1 LQVPTRG
8 RRARFG
14 VFEADFRSGELYRQG
29 LKIRLQDQPFQL
41 LALLLE
47 RQGELVTRQEL
58 RERLWPADTFVDFDV
73 GLNTAVKRLRDALGD
88 AAETPRF
95 IETLHRRGYRFL
107 APVQWESEP
116 GVSQTALAVEAK
128 APESP
133 AQSTSEHRASRRILL
148 AWLGAASLLTL
159 LVTLGVRAFRHAS
172 PPAAAAAEIRS
183 IAVLPLENLS
193 GDPGQEYFA
202 DGMTDALIAD
212 LARIGS
218 LRVISRTSVMH
229 YKAAGK
235 PLSQIAREL
244 NVDAIIE
251 GSVVRSG
258 SRVRINA
265 ELFQAAPERQLWANT
280 YVRDMADVV
289 ALEDDVARAVAAEIQ
304 IKLTPQEQARLRA
317 DRPVQPA
324 AYEAYLRGRYFWNLR
339 TVESLKKSVAYF
351 QEAIRDDPNYALPY
365 AGLADTYNIMG
376 FGIVYLMDAEEAGP
390 KAIAAAERALA
401 LDDSLAEAH
410 NALAFTL
417 HVFKGEWAG
426 AEREFQRALQLNP
439 NYELAHIWYGH
450 FLIQEGRAREACGEF
465 ERARDID
472 PINPNVAQGLASCL
486 AEGHHFDEAIS
497 ILQKSIEFDPN
508 RPNIRWTLGEMYE
521 RKGMYP
527 EAIRQYRSGL
537 ELSHGN
543 PNMLALLASAYAGS
557 GNVAEAG
564 KFLREMRQ
572 KEGKEDPY
580 LIAAVYAR
588 MGHNEEALRYLEK
601 AYAGHSFGMVLL
613 RQEWRFDPLR
623 SDPRFQTLLR
633 RMNYPEIPSPK

>member
-1 LQVPTRG
+1 
-8 RRARFG
+8 
-14 VFEADFRSGELYRQG
+14 
-29 LKIRLQDQPFQL
+29 
-41 LALLLE
+41 
-47 RQGELVTRQEL
+47 
-58 RERLWPADTFVDFDV
+58 
-73 GLNTAVKRLRDALGD
+73 
-88 AAETPRF
+88 
-95 IETLHRRGYRFL
+95 
-107 APVQWESEP
+107 
-116 GVSQTALAVEAK
+116 
-128 APESP
+128 
-133 AQSTSEHRASRRILL
+133 
-148 AWLGAASLLTL
+148 
-159 LVTLGVRAFRHAS
+159 
-172 PPAAAAAEIRS
+172 
-183 IAVLPLENLS
+183 
-193 GDPGQEYFA
+193 
-202 DGMTDALIAD
+202 
-212 LARIGS
+212 
-218 LRVISRTSVMH
+218 
-229 YKAAGK
+229 
-235 PLSQIAREL
+235 
-244 NVDAIIE
+244 
-251 GSVVRSG
+251 
-258 SRVRINA
+258 
-265 ELFQAAPERQLWANT
+265 
-280 YVRDMADVV
+280 VRDMADVV